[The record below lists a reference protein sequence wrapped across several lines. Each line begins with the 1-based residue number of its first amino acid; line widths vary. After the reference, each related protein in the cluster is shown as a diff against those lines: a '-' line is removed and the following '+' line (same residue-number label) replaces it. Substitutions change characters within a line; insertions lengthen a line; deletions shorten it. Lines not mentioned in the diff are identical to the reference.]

1 MVEREGIVQYSADE
15 LKAILAE
22 GSAVVIDVRTPEE
35 YEEGHIPG
43 VPLKPM
49 QEVGE
54 WMRELSPDERYVFVC
69 RSGARS
75 QRVAQF
81 LKANG
86 FEDVA
91 NYDGGMLVWDG
102 ELASK

>member
-1 MVEREGIVQYSADE
+1 MEREGIVQYSADE
-15 LKAILAE
+15 LRTILQE
-22 GSAVVIDVRTPEE
+22 GTAVVIDVRTPEE
-35 YEEGHIPG
+35 YAEGHIPG

-54 WMRELSPDERYVFVC
+54 WIRELSPDESYVLVC

-91 NYDGGMLVWDG
+91 NYDGGMLAWDG
-102 ELASK
+102 ELSSK